1 VWSAAAAI
9 AGTRALDGA
18 AAGAT
23 ESLDIAAPAT
33 IVRRPVS
40 EARSSTRSFW
50 LLHTAGWSGAFL
62 INYLAALAHGK
73 PASYW
78 EISLV
83 LAVAG
88 FVVTLGLR
96 QLLRRLADLPFW
108 RLIAVML
115 GPVLVACAVMTVAYT
130 VAVFR
135 WCSEE
140 DRPRDTLGYLA
151 YMASTLYVVMTW
163 VGLYVGIKYQQRLR
177 QQTEAMLAA
186 TMRAQQ
192 AQLQVLRYQLN
203 PHFLFNTLNAIST
216 LVLDRDTATA
226 DRMVQR
232 LSAFLRHSLDGDPS
246 QQVTLDQELAA
257 LDLYLGIESVRFA
270 ERLRVERDIAAD
282 CRAALVPG
290 LLLQPLVENA
300 VKHAVAR
307 HVDGGTLW
315 LRARRD
321 AGRLQLSVAD
331 DGPGPE
337 SSEPRPSG
345 CGVGLSNTRERLR
358 LLYGPEQ
365 SFEVARRPGGGWEV
379 RLSLPFR
386 LAGGV
391 SVADAVRP
399 VGSRSLAGSAP
410 AGSASPVGPAVTV
423 GSAVVVGTAVVVG
436 AIAGA
441 AGAIAGTSPGD
452 ATAAL
457 GEPAAGAV
465 AKA

>member
-1 VWSAAAAI
+1 M
-9 AGTRALDGA
+9 
-18 AAGAT
+18 
-23 ESLDIAAPAT
+23 
-33 IVRRPVS
+33 S
-40 EARSSTRSFW
+40 EARAPSSRLFW
-50 LLHTAGWSGAFL
+50 LLHTAGWCGAFL
-62 INYLAALAHGK
+62 INYLAAMAHGK

-108 RLIAVML
+108 RLLAMML
-115 GPVLVACAVMTVAYT
+115 GPVLVACAVMTIAYT

-140 DRPRDTLGYLA
+140 DRPRDTMGYLA

-226 DRMVQR
+226 NRMVQR

-246 QQVTLDQELAA
+246 QHVTLDQELAA

-270 ERLRVERDIAAD
+270 ERLKVEREIAAD

-307 HVDGGTLW
+307 RVEGGTLR
-315 LRARRD
+315 LRARH
-321 AGRLQLSVAD
+321 AGGRLLLSVAD

-337 SSEPRPSG
+337 SGESRPSG

-358 LLYGPEQ
+358 LLYGAEQ
-365 SFEVARRPGGGWEV
+365 SFEVARRTGGGWEV
-379 RLSLPFR
+379 QLSLPFR
-386 LAGGV
+386 VAEA
-391 SVADAVRP
+391 ADAAERGEAIVRDNAIERAEA
-399 VGSRSLAGSAP
+399 VARADAGSTDAVAP
-410 AGSASPVGPAVTV
+410 AQ
-423 GSAVVVGTAVVVG
+423 VVR
-436 AIAGA
+436 A
-441 AGAIAGTSPGD
+441 AEG
-452 ATAAL
+452 
-457 GEPAAGAV
+457 
-465 AKA
+465 

>member
-1 VWSAAAAI
+1 
-9 AGTRALDGA
+9 
-18 AAGAT
+18 
-23 ESLDIAAPAT
+23 
-33 IVRRPVS
+33 VS
-40 EARSSTRSFW
+40 EARAPSSRLFW
-50 LLHTAGWSGAFL
+50 LLHSAGWCGAFL

-73 PASYW
+73 PASYL

-115 GPVLVACAVMTVAYT
+115 GPVLVACAVMTIAYT

-226 DRMVQR
+226 NRMVQR

-246 QQVTLDQELAA
+246 QHVTLDQELAA

-270 ERLRVERDIAAD
+270 ERLKVEREIAAD

-307 HVDGGTLW
+307 RIEGGTLR

-321 AGRLQLSVAD
+321 GGRLLLSVAD

-337 SSEPRPSG
+337 SGESRPSG

-358 LLYGPEQ
+358 LLYGAEQ
-365 SFEVARRPGGGWEV
+365 SFEVARPAGGGWEV
-379 RLSLPFR
+379 QLSLPFR
-386 LAGGV
+386 V
-391 SVADAVRP
+391 
-399 VGSRSLAGSAP
+399 
-410 AGSASPVGPAVTV
+410 
-423 GSAVVVGTAVVVG
+423 
-436 AIAGA
+436 AGA
-441 AGAIAGTSPGD
+441 AALAEAAPVAVNTAAVARDEAGSTE
-452 ATAAL
+452 AVAL
-457 GEPAAGAV
+457 GEVVRAAGG
-465 AKA
+465 